1 MTSDNMILF
10 DPRKKKEKEETPPT
24 TAVIIGGVLAF
35 LSIPAI
41 LMLLW
46 NWLMPFLFSL
56 PTIGYFKAGGLFIM
70 SYILFKK

>member
-10 DPRKKKEKEETPPT
+10 DPRKKKEKEEPPT
-24 TAVIIGGVLAF
+24 TSVIIAGLLAL

-56 PTIGYFKAGGLFIM
+56 PAIGYFKAAGLFIM